1 MELRQGLV
9 LRNENVIREKCL
21 GMVCRQ
27 QVQRALVTLLLKAGG
42 KKTSVCL
49 TNFIRM

>member
-27 QVQRALVTLLLKAGG
+27 QAQRALVTLLLKAGG

-49 TNFIRM
+49 TNFICM